1 MKKLFGRLSKAPQ
14 KDEAHA
20 QTSFGVGTKIHQRY
34 RLDAEIGRGGMGT
47 IYRAHDI
54 LNDRK
59 VAVKIINAATA
70 NALSLDQ
77 FKREMEISTKLQHP
91 HIVTTHEAGT
101 VDTDGKSLPFLV
113 MELVQGTS
121 LDKAGNLTYARI
133 IDIARQVCDA
143 LAYIHDQGF
152 VYRDLK
158 PSNIILEPRGFQ
170 TFVKLLDFGLAR
182 PRGESYL
189 PNESSLAG
197 TVFYLAPELVNG
209 EPADVGSDLYAFGAV
224 LYEMITGRVPFSN
237 VDEQT
242 ILTQHLNEQVAP
254 PSQSRADVPSALE
267 SIVMRLLAKTP
278 QERFG
283 SAQEVGFALERI
295 SIAKTAA
302 AIGNLPD
309 AIPAAPQEPVTE
321 LIGLLTKSRLV
332 TLLSNDE
339 TLVLAAASQTKDIFS
354 DGIWLIQLTS
364 IHDPARVMPTV
375 MEVLNVSEIPNRPPV
390 IALIEFLRE
399 KHLLL
404 LLSHC
409 GHLTGACVQLI
420 KTILPACPE
429 VRIVA
434 VSTQALNLP
443 EEICYKGTAH

>member
-1 MKKLFGRLSKAPQ
+1 MKRLFGRLPKTPQ
-14 KDEAHA
+14 KEEADP
-20 QTSFGVGTKIHQRY
+20 QPSFGVGIKIHQRY
-34 RLDAEIGRGGMGT
+34 RLDAEIGRGGMG
-47 IYRAHDI
+47 IVYRAHDI
-54 LNDRK
+54 LKDRD
-59 VAVKIINAATA
+59 VAVKIINAAAA
-70 NALSLDQ
+70 NALSIDQ
-77 FKREMEISTKLQHP
+77 FKREMDISTKLQHP
-91 HIVTTHEAGT
+91 HIVTTHETGT
-101 VDTDGKSLPFLV
+101 VDIDGRPLPFLV
-113 MELVQGTS
+113 MELAQGTS

-143 LAYIHDQGF
+143 LAFIHDQGF

-158 PSNIILEPRGFQ
+158 PSNLILEPRGFE
-170 TFVKLLDFGLAR
+170 TFVKLLDFGLTR
-182 PRGESYL
+182 PRGEAYL

-197 TVFYLAPELVNG
+197 TVFYLAPELING
-209 EPADVGSDLYAFGAV
+209 EPADIGSDLYALGVV

-242 ILTQHLNEQVAP
+242 ILSQHLKEQVTP
-254 PSQSRADVPSALE
+254 PSQSRADVPPALE
-267 SIVMRLLAKTP
+267 STVMCLLAKKP
-278 QERFG
+278 QERFH
-283 SAQEVGFALERI
+283 SAREVSLALDQI
-295 SIAKTAA
+295 AIAKTAA
-302 AIGNLPD
+302 LGNLPD
-309 AIPAAPQEPVTE
+309 AIPAAPQSHIIE
-321 LIGLLTKSRLV
+321 IINLLTKSRLV

-339 TLVLAAASQTKDIFS
+339 TLALAAASQTKDMFS
-354 DGIWLIQLTS
+354 DGTWLVQLTS
-364 IHDPARVMPTV
+364 IYDPAMVSPTV

-409 GHLTGACVQLI
+409 GHLTGACAQLI

-443 EEICYKGTAH
+443 EEVCKNGSAL